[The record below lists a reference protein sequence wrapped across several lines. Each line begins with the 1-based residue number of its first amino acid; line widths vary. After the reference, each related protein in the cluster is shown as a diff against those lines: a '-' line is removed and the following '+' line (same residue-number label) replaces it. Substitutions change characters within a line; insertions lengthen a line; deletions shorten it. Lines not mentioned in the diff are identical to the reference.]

1 MASLEAATLPKEGN
15 KKART
20 TGYTCDTGLGVKMPG
35 LMMTGSAPLVCPL
48 DTSREL
54 SNINIACLGV
64 KIKQFCFL
72 SGQAAGSTRSA

>member
-35 LMMTGSAPLVCPL
+35 LMMTGSAPLECLL
-48 DTSREL
+48 DTFRGL
-54 SNINIACLGV
+54 SDITIACLEV
-64 KIKQFCFL
+64 KIKHP
-72 SGQAAGSTRSA
+72 